1 MSSSAVKKSLAL
13 FLVFFALLV
22 GCTTT
27 IKKRK
32 DPVFNVSTDSL
43 NAGLVNLVTCEHI
56 TLDGEDINT
65 NGKDSSELEIDL
77 INARNIPKSDD
88 SLRAFGRP
96 IALLMKNALKD
107 RNEYDRLSVYFV
119 QTDTSAV
126 VVKRNWKGFIFPST
140 DLQ

>member
-65 NGKDSSELEIDL
+65 NGKDSSELEIDI
-77 INARNIPKSDD
+77 INGKDIPKDND
-88 SLRAFGRP
+88 SLKALGRP
-96 IALLMKNALKD
+96 IALLIKDALKD
-107 RNEYDRLSVYFV
+107 RSEYDRFSVYFV
-119 QTDTSAV
+119 V
-126 VVKRNWKGFIFPST
+126 V
-140 DLQ
+140 